1 MVKLFRYLKK
11 REWLMAAVSLVFIIS
26 QVWLDLRLPEYM
38 SEITVLVQTDGSTMS
53 EILTAGAKM
62 LGCALGSMAMAII
75 TCYFASV
82 IAASVSRRLQSELY
96 HKVLSFSSEEMNHFS
111 TASLITRSTN
121 DVTQVQMIFA
131 MGMQLMIKAPIMA
144 VMAIIKIQNKGN
156 WQWTTLTA
164 GAVLLLLTVITL
176 LMSYAL
182 PKFRKMQSLT
192 DNLNRITR
200 ENLTGLR
207 VVRAYNAENY
217 QESKF
222 TAANDE
228 MTTNSLRVNRA
239 MSIIN
244 PVMSLVMN
252 GISLGI
258 YWIGAYLIESAGMQ
272 DKLGIFSNMV
282 VFSSYSMQVI
292 MSFMMLAMIFVMLP
306 RAQVSAKRI
315 LEVLQTTPALKN
327 GSRDNDNALQGEI
340 EFDHVSFRYP
350 GADADMLEDITFTAH
365 KGETV
370 AFIGATGSGKTTLV
384 NLIPRLYDVSKGS
397 VKVDGVDVREY
408 DLKKLRDKLGYVS
421 QKAVL
426 FAGDIRQNIR
436 LGDNGKQQAADDE
449 IRAALDIAQS
459 SDFVGNIPEGIGGEV
474 AQNGA
479 NFSGGQKQRLSIA
492 RAIARKPEIY
502 IFDDSFSALDYKTDR
517 VLRSRSETGV
527 GRCDDPD
534 CRPAHRHH
542 SGRRQDHRSGRWP
555 RGRYRHP
562 QTAAGDLPG
571 LSADRRIPAFKGGTQ
586 QMRPMHHQACPAD
599 RANSRPPG

>member
-11 REWLMAAVSLVFIIS
+11 REWIMAAVSLVFIIS

-53 EILTAGAKM
+53 EILTAGGKM

-164 GAVLLLLTVITL
+164 GAVILLLTVITL

-272 DKLGIFSNMV
+272 EKLDIFSNMV

-315 LEVLQTTPALKN
+315 LEVLQTAPTLKN
-327 GSRDNDNALQGEI
+327 GSRDSENNLEGEI

-365 KGETV
+365 KGETI

-426 FAGDIRQNIR
+426 FAGDIRENIR
-436 LGDNGKQQAADDE
+436 LGDNGKQQASDDE
-449 IRAALDIAQS
+449 IRTALDIAQS

-474 AQNGA
+474 SQNGA

-517 VLRSRSETGV
+517 VLRSRLKQESAGVTTLIVAQRIGTIMDADKIIVLDDGRAVGIGTHKQLLETCPV
-527 GRCDDPD
+527 Y
-534 CRPAHRHH
+534 
-542 SGRRQDHRSGRWP
+542 Q
-555 RGRYRHP
+555 
-562 QTAAGDLPG
+562 QIAASQ
-571 LSADRRIPAFKGGTQ
+571 LSKEEL
-586 QMRPMHHQACPAD
+586 
-599 RANSRPPG
+599 SR

>member
-11 REWLMAAVSLVFIIS
+11 REWLMAAVSLVFIIN

-517 VLRSRSETGV
+517 VLRSRLKQESAGVTTLIVAQRIGTIMDADKIIVLDDGRAVGIGTHKQLLETCPV
-527 GRCDDPD
+527 Y
-534 CRPAHRHH
+534 
-542 SGRRQDHRSGRWP
+542 Q
-555 RGRYRHP
+555 
-562 QTAAGDLPG
+562 QIAASQ
-571 LSADRRIPAFKGGTQ
+571 LSKEELNR
-586 QMRPMHHQACPAD
+586 
-599 RANSRPPG
+599 

>member
-11 REWLMAAVSLVFIIS
+11 REWIMAAVSLVFIIS

-53 EILTAGAKM
+53 EILTAGGKM

-164 GAVLLLLTVITL
+164 GAVIFLLTVITL

-272 DKLGIFSNMV
+272 EKLDIFSNMV

-315 LEVLQTTPALKN
+315 LEVLQTAPTLKN
-327 GSRDNDNALQGEI
+327 GSRDSENNLEGEI

-365 KGETV
+365 KGETI

-397 VKVDGVDVREY
+397 VRVDGVDVREY

-426 FAGDIRQNIR
+426 FAGDIRENIR
-436 LGDNGKQQAADDE
+436 LGDNGKQQASDDE
-449 IRAALDIAQS
+449 IRTALDIAQS
-459 SDFVGNIPEGIGGEV
+459 SDFVGNIPEDIGGEV
-474 AQNGA
+474 SQNGA

-517 VLRSRSETGV
+517 VLRSRLKQESAGVTTLIVAQRIGTIMDADKIIVLDDGRAVGIGTHKQLLETCPV
-527 GRCDDPD
+527 Y
-534 CRPAHRHH
+534 
-542 SGRRQDHRSGRWP
+542 Q
-555 RGRYRHP
+555 
-562 QTAAGDLPG
+562 QIAASQ
-571 LSADRRIPAFKGGTQ
+571 LSKEEL
-586 QMRPMHHQACPAD
+586 
-599 RANSRPPG
+599 SR

>member
-11 REWLMAAVSLVFIIS
+11 REWIMAAVSLVFIIS

-53 EILTAGAKM
+53 EILTAGGKM

-164 GAVLLLLTVITL
+164 GAVILLLTVITL

-272 DKLGIFSNMV
+272 EKLDIFSNMV

-315 LEVLQTTPALKN
+315 LEVLQTAPTLKN
-327 GSRDNDNALQGEI
+327 GSRDSENNLEGEI

-365 KGETV
+365 KGETI

-426 FAGDIRQNIR
+426 FAGDIRGNIR
-436 LGDNGKQQAADDE
+436 LGDNGKQQASDDE
-449 IRAALDIAQS
+449 IRTALDIAQS

-474 AQNGA
+474 SQNGA

-517 VLRSRSETGV
+517 VLRSRLKQESAGVTTLIVAQRIGTIMDADKIIVLDDGRAVGIGTHKQLLETCPV
-527 GRCDDPD
+527 Y
-534 CRPAHRHH
+534 
-542 SGRRQDHRSGRWP
+542 Q
-555 RGRYRHP
+555 
-562 QTAAGDLPG
+562 QIAASQ
-571 LSADRRIPAFKGGTQ
+571 LSKEEL
-586 QMRPMHHQACPAD
+586 
-599 RANSRPPG
+599 SR

>member
-315 LEVLQTTPALKN
+315 LEVLQTAPTLKN
-327 GSRDNDNALQGEI
+327 GSRDSENNLEGEI

-365 KGETV
+365 KGETI

-517 VLRSRSETGV
+517 VLRSRLKQESAGVTTLIVAQRIGTIMDADKIIVLDDGRAVGIGTHKQLLETCPV
-527 GRCDDPD
+527 Y
-534 CRPAHRHH
+534 
-542 SGRRQDHRSGRWP
+542 Q
-555 RGRYRHP
+555 
-562 QTAAGDLPG
+562 QIAASQ
-571 LSADRRIPAFKGGTQ
+571 LSKEEL
-586 QMRPMHHQACPAD
+586 
-599 RANSRPPG
+599 SR

>member
-111 TASLITRSTN
+111 FSFLITRSTN

-517 VLRSRSETGV
+517 VLRSRLKQESAGVTTLIVAQRIGTIMDADKIIVLDDGRAVGIGTHKQLLETCPV
-527 GRCDDPD
+527 Y
-534 CRPAHRHH
+534 
-542 SGRRQDHRSGRWP
+542 Q
-555 RGRYRHP
+555 
-562 QTAAGDLPG
+562 QIAASQ
-571 LSADRRIPAFKGGTQ
+571 LSKEEL
-586 QMRPMHHQACPAD
+586 
-599 RANSRPPG
+599 SR

>member
-11 REWLMAAVSLVFIIS
+11 REWIMAAVSLVFIIS

-53 EILTAGAKM
+53 EILTAGGKM

-164 GAVLLLLTVITL
+164 GAVIFLLTVITL

-272 DKLGIFSNMV
+272 EKLDIFSNMV

-327 GSRDNDNALQGEI
+327 GSRDSENNLEGEI

-365 KGETV
+365 KGETI

-426 FAGDIRQNIR
+426 FAGDIRGNIR
-436 LGDNGKQQAADDE
+436 LGDNGKQQASDDE
-449 IRAALDIAQS
+449 IRTALDIAQS

-474 AQNGA
+474 SQNGA

-517 VLRSRSETGV
+517 ILRSRLKQESAGVTTLIVAQRIGTIMDADKIIVLDDGRAVGIGTHKQLLETCPV
-527 GRCDDPD
+527 Y
-534 CRPAHRHH
+534 
-542 SGRRQDHRSGRWP
+542 Q
-555 RGRYRHP
+555 
-562 QTAAGDLPG
+562 QIAASQ
-571 LSADRRIPAFKGGTQ
+571 LSKEEL
-586 QMRPMHHQACPAD
+586 
-599 RANSRPPG
+599 SR

>member
-11 REWLMAAVSLVFIIS
+11 REWIMAAVSLVFIIS

-53 EILTAGAKM
+53 EILTAGGKM

-82 IAASVSRRLQSELY
+82 IAASVSKRLQSELY

-164 GAVLLLLTVITL
+164 GAVILLLTVITL

-272 DKLGIFSNMV
+272 EKLDIFSNMV

-315 LEVLQTTPALKN
+315 LEVLQTAPTLKN
-327 GSRDNDNALQGEI
+327 GSRDSENNLEGEI

-365 KGETV
+365 KGETI

-408 DLKKLRDKLGYVS
+408 DMKKLRNKLGYVS

-426 FAGDIRQNIR
+426 FAGDIRENIR
-436 LGDNGKQQAADDE
+436 LGDNGKQQASDDE
-449 IRAALDIAQS
+449 IRTALDIAQS

-474 AQNGA
+474 SQNGA

-517 VLRSRSETGV
+517 ILRSRLKQESAGVTTLIVAQRIGTIMDADKIIVLDDGRAVGIGTHKQLLETCPV
-527 GRCDDPD
+527 Y
-534 CRPAHRHH
+534 
-542 SGRRQDHRSGRWP
+542 Q
-555 RGRYRHP
+555 
-562 QTAAGDLPG
+562 QIAASQ
-571 LSADRRIPAFKGGTQ
+571 LSKEEL
-586 QMRPMHHQACPAD
+586 
-599 RANSRPPG
+599 SR

>member
-1 MVKLFRYLKK
+1 
-11 REWLMAAVSLVFIIS
+11 
-26 QVWLDLRLPEYM
+26 
-38 SEITVLVQTDGSTMS
+38 
-53 EILTAGAKM
+53 
-62 LGCALGSMAMAII
+62 
-75 TCYFASV
+75 
-82 IAASVSRRLQSELY
+82 
-96 HKVLSFSSEEMNHFS
+96 
-111 TASLITRSTN
+111 
-121 DVTQVQMIFA
+121 
-131 MGMQLMIKAPIMA
+131 
-144 VMAIIKIQNKGN
+144 
-156 WQWTTLTA
+156 
-164 GAVLLLLTVITL
+164 
-176 LMSYAL
+176 
-182 PKFRKMQSLT
+182 
-192 DNLNRITR
+192 
-200 ENLTGLR
+200 
-207 VVRAYNAENY
+207 
-217 QESKF
+217 
-222 TAANDE
+222 
-228 MTTNSLRVNRA
+228 
-239 MSIIN
+239 
-244 PVMSLVMN
+244 MN

-292 MSFMMLAMIFVMLP
+292 MSFMMLAMIFVLLP

-315 LEVLQTTPALKN
+315 LEGLQTTPALKN

-408 DLKKLRDKLGYVS
+408 DLKNLRDKLGYVS

-517 VLRSRSETGV
+517 VLHSRLKQESAGVTTLIVAQRIGTIMDADKIIVLDDGRAVGIGTHKQLLETCPV
-527 GRCDDPD
+527 Y
-534 CRPAHRHH
+534 
-542 SGRRQDHRSGRWP
+542 Q
-555 RGRYRHP
+555 
-562 QTAAGDLPG
+562 QIAASQ
-571 LSADRRIPAFKGGTQ
+571 LSKEEL
-586 QMRPMHHQACPAD
+586 
-599 RANSRPPG
+599 SR